1 MITSAS
7 ASGREAVP
15 SMVASHPGGPVADT
29 PGMLQGP
36 QQTWEGGSARG
47 KWVVLFQ
54 IPWLL
59 ILFPFF
65 WIVVTFLW
73 TFKCI
78 LGNIF
83 FQGIR
88 SFSSFRYFFSAQ
100 TVYIF
105 WGGYRILILCEC
117 SFNVFKMVL
126 WWCLPYLCLDIP
138 YKPYSCL
145 FGLCLLQYLL
155 HSL

>member
-1 MITSAS
+1 MKLSLGVHQSRVFSAYDNECLCF
-7 ASGREAVP
+7 RERSRSFHGCQP
-15 SMVASHPGGPVADT
+15 HGGPVADT

-73 TFKCI
+73 TFKCSI

-88 SFSSFRYFFSAQ
+88 SFSSFWYFFSAQ

-105 WGGYRILILCEC
+105 FGGGRIEFWFYVSVLSTFSKWCSGDVYLIY
-117 SFNVFKMVL
+117 V
-126 WWCLPYLCLDIP
+126 
-138 YKPYSCL
+138 
-145 FGLCLLQYLL
+145 
-155 HSL
+155 